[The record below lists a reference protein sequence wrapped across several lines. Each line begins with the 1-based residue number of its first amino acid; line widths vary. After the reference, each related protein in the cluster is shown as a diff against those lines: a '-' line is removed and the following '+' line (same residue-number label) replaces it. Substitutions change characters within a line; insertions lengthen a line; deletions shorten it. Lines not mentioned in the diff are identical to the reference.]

1 MQPGIQGESRA
12 DRQVTPAD
20 IESGVCFC
28 VNYMLSEQSL
38 NPEEYAMSEA
48 THSPVQEFEYKAEMK
63 QLLHLIIHSLYTHPE
78 VFLRELISNASDAL
92 NKVRFM
98 QVRNMPVLHPEAELR
113 ISIELDDKNHTI
125 AIEDSGIG
133 MSREDLIERIGTVA
147 SSGTL
152 EFLSRNKS
160 DGATFDGGE
169 LIGKFGVGF
178 YSVFMVTDE
187 VTIETRPATG
197 DEKGWRWQSR
207 GEGRFT
213 IEEIEKPTRGTR
225 IFFKLKEDA
234 QDLANE
240 YRIKDLIKKYSN
252 FVDFPIHVGK
262 DRVNSVTALWQKKKE
277 DLTKE
282 EIDEFYKFVAGDFR
296 EPMDSLSLHIEGR
309 VNFKALLFVPA
320 EPPLGYFD
328 PREEKS
334 LHLYVN
340 RVFIQDDCKDLVP
353 EYLRFLKGVVDTE
366 DLPLNVSR
374 EVSQSSPVTARIRE
388 IITNRTLGMLE
399 DWAKSDGEKYHEF
412 FKRFGNYLK
421 LGIGSDF
428 AQRERLIEL
437 MRFETSKTDAGK
449 FTSFRDYVAAM
460 DEAQKEI
467 YYITGESRAAVE
479 KNPNLEYFRKNN
491 IEVIFLTGPVDL
503 FTITTLD
510 EFDGKKIVSTEKA
523 DIDIAKDKEAE
534 EDDALKGREAKDI
547 LARCKEILGDRVEDV
562 IESKRLVDSA
572 ATLVVGKSG
581 MDAQMERMMKMM
593 DSNFTSGKKI
603 LEVNMRHPLLKNLA
617 RINAAD
623 HNDPVLLQAVEQ
635 MYEGA
640 LLIEDNLQ
648 NPADFVRRAMEFME
662 KATRG

>member
-1 MQPGIQGESRA
+1 
-12 DRQVTPAD
+12 
-20 IESGVCFC
+20 
-28 VNYMLSEQSL
+28 
-38 NPEEYAMSEA
+38 MSEA
-48 THSPVQEFEYKAEMK
+48 PQPSVQEFEYKAEMK

-98 QVRNMPVLHPEAELR
+98 QVRGLPVHQPEAELR
-113 ISIELDDKNHTI
+113 ITIDIDEKNHNLS
-125 AIEDSGIG
+125 IEDSGIG

-152 EFLSRNKS
+152 EFLSRSK
-160 DGATFDGGE
+160 AEEQTFDGGE

-187 VTIETRPATG
+187 VTIETRSADPDG
-197 DEKGWRWQSR
+197 KGWRWKSQ

-213 IEEIEKPTRGTR
+213 IEEIEKKDRGTR

-234 QDLANE
+234 HDLASD
-240 YRIKDLIKKYSN
+240 YRVKDLIKKYSN
-252 FVDFPIHVGK
+252 FVDFPIFIGK
-262 DRVNSVTALWQKKKE
+262 DRVNSVAALWQRKKE
-277 DLTKE
+277 DLAKE
-282 EIDEFYKFVAGDFR
+282 ELDEFYKFVAGDFR

-309 VNFKALLFVPA
+309 VNFKALVFVPS
-320 EPPLGYFD
+320 EPPIGYFD

-340 RVFIQDDCKDLVP
+340 RVFIQDDCKELVP

-374 EVSQSSPVTARIRE
+374 EVTQSSPVTTRISE
-388 IITNRTLGMLE
+388 IITGRVLGMLE
-399 DWAKSDGEKYHEF
+399 DWAKTDAGKYNEF
-412 FKRFGNYLK
+412 FRRFGNYLK

-428 AQRERLIEL
+428 TQRDRIVEL
-437 MRFETSKTDAGK
+437 LRFETSKTEEGG
-449 FTSFRDYVAAM
+449 FTSFRDYLTAM
-460 DEAQKEI
+460 GEEQKEI

-479 KNPNLEYFRKNN
+479 KNPNLEYFRKNS

-503 FTITTLD
+503 FTVTTLP
-510 EFDGKKIVSTEKA
+510 EYDGKKIVSIEAA
-523 DIDIAKDKEAE
+523 DIDIAGDKDKDE
-534 EDDALKGREAKDI
+534 ESDTALKGREAKDI

-562 IESKRLVDSA
+562 IESKRLVDSV
-572 ATLVVGKSG
+572 ATLVVGTSG

-603 LEVNMRHPLLKNLA
+603 LEVNLRHPLMKNLA
-617 RINAAD
+617 RINEAD
-623 HNDPVLLQAVEQ
+623 HDDPVLAQAVEQ

-640 LLIEDNLQ
+640 LLIESNLQ
-648 NPADFVRRAMEFME
+648 NPADFVRRAMQFME
-662 KATRG
+662 QATRS